1 MWYNRVMK
9 ILFIC
14 MSNICRSPYCEYVFR
29 KTVEEDSVLSHNV
42 EWVKSSAVF
51 NKSYRI
57 NPKSERVLLEEGF
70 DRDYVLAHKPTF
82 KYGAGKRYFE
92 EADIIIGMTRSNK
105 FFLPHKYHKKFAL
118 LSELATGSYK
128 AIPDPV
134 LIKDRERYKRAM
146 DEIKGY
152 LAAYADKL
160 KEEFCK

>member
-42 EWVKSSAVF
+42 DWVKSSAVF

-82 KYGAGKRYFE
+82 K
-92 EADIIIGMTRSNK
+92 
-105 FFLPHKYHKKFAL
+105 
-118 LSELATGSYK
+118 
-128 AIPDPV
+128 
-134 LIKDRERYKRAM
+134 
-146 DEIKGY
+146 
-152 LAAYADKL
+152 
-160 KEEFCK
+160 